1 MLRDLRRRIEEA
13 RGAVQTHA
21 QDVWR
26 RDRASLRGWRAF
38 KNRVLRIAIATV
50 RGVSVHQLGF
60 QAAALTY
67 YTVFSLVPLLVVVL
81 WILKALDRSRGAA
94 PAMPVARE
102 MTKGNAALHSM
113 LGKLLENV
121 NHTSQVTGG
130 VVGLVILLYA
140 VVRLFRYT
148 ERALDRIASST
159 RRKPKLSR
167 LFSYL
172 ALLMLPPLL
181 GVVVGPLA
189 AAAHHAI
196 GDEISRLFGTAVH
209 LKLAMAALVGLS
221 AIWLAIAIFYS
232 AAARARIAFS
242 SAAVGG
248 AVAAILL
255 ASVLWAFAR
264 FQIGMSRGNS
274 VQFGATAGPVF
285 LLWAYSSWFV
295 VLLGAEIAVSHS
307 VDRVL
312 IHGAWCLHLDA
323 LAEQETALEIMVRAA
338 RANVSVDGLARE
350 LRLIPQLVR
359 RIGKRLVERGLLADV
374 GLDRFALGCDP
385 DRVGVVEIMDAVV
398 RDPALETARRAR
410 NGEHRS
416 ARVIAAIASREVPEA
431 DQTLRAMA
439 SQPAHVPPAAA
450 PRVPTK
456 KIDGAGRA

>member
-1 MLRDLRRRIEEA
+1 MLTDLRRRIESA
-13 RGAVQTHA
+13 RAAIQTYA

-26 RDRASLRGWRAF
+26 RDRAPLRGWSSF
-38 KNRVLRIAIATV
+38 KNRFLRIATAAA

-81 WILKALDRSRGAA
+81 WILKTFDRSRGVVH
-94 PAMPVARE
+94 AMPLARE
-102 MTKGNAALHSM
+102 MARGNAALHAM

-130 VVGLVILLYA
+130 IVGLLALLYA
-140 VVRLFRYT
+140 VVKLFAYT
-148 ERALDRIASST
+148 ERALDRIAASTT
-159 RRKPKLSR
+159 RRPKLSR

-196 GDEISRLFGTAVH
+196 GSELSRLFGAAVH

-221 AIWLAIAIFYS
+221 ALWLAIAIFYS
-232 AAARARIAFS
+232 AAARARIAFP
-242 SAAVGG
+242 SAAVGA

-255 ASVLWAFAR
+255 AAVLWAFAR

-285 LLWAYSSWFV
+285 LLWAFSSWFV
-295 VLLGAEIAVSHS
+295 VLLGAEIAVGHS

-312 IHGAWCLHLDA
+312 RHGAWCFHLDA
-323 LAEQETALEIMVRAA
+323 LAEEETGLEIMVRAA
-338 RANVSVDGLARE
+338 RGQVSVDGLARE
-350 LRLIPQLVR
+350 LRVPPQLIR
-359 RIGKRLVERGLLADV
+359 RIGLRLRERGLLAEA
-374 GLDRFALGCDP
+374 GLDTFALGCDP
-385 DRVGVVEIMDAVV
+385 DRTSVVAIVDAVG
-398 RDPALETARRAR
+398 RDPALDSARRAR
-410 NGEHRS
+410 EEEHRS
-416 ARVIAAIASREVPEA
+416 ARVIAAIAPHDVPGSG
-431 DQTLRAMA
+431 QTLRELT
-439 SQPAHVPPAAA
+439 SQPAPPSPAPAA
-450 PRVPTK
+450 V
-456 KIDGAGRA
+456 DVVSSLH

>member
-1 MLRDLRRRIEEA
+1 MLHDLRRRIEGA
-13 RGAVQTHA
+13 RDVIQTYA

-26 RDRASLRGWRAF
+26 RDRASLRGWNAF

-50 RGVSVHQLGF
+50 RGVSVHQLGL

-81 WILKALDRSRGAA
+81 WILKTLDRSPGAA
-94 PAMPVARE
+94 QAMPVARE
-102 MTKGNAALHSM
+102 MTKGNAALHAV

-130 VVGLVILLYA
+130 IVGLILLLYA
-140 VVRLFRYT
+140 VVRLFAYT

-159 RRKPKLSR
+159 TRKPKLTR

-172 ALLMLPPLL
+172 GLLMLPPLL

-189 AAAHHAI
+189 AVAHHAI
-196 GDEISRLFGTAVH
+196 GAELSRLFGSAVD
-209 LKLAMAALVGLS
+209 LKLAMAAAVGLS

-242 SAAVGG
+242 SAVVGG

-255 ASVLWAFAR
+255 VSVLWAFAR

-285 LLWAYSSWFV
+285 LLWTYSSWFV
-295 VLLGAEIAVSHS
+295 VLLGAEIAVGHS
-307 VDRVL
+307 IDRVL
-312 IHGAWCLHLDA
+312 IHGAWCLRLDA
-323 LAEQETALEIMVRAA
+323 LAEEETALEIMVRAA

-350 LRLIPQLVR
+350 LRLAPQLVR
-359 RIGKRLVERGLLADV
+359 RMGTRLVERGLLAEA
-374 GLDRFALGCDP
+374 GLDRFALGGDP
-385 DRVGVVEIMDAVV
+385 DRIGIAEILDAVV
-398 RDPALETARRAR
+398 RNPALDSARLAR
-410 NGEHRS
+410 NGEQRS
-416 ARVIAAIASREVPEA
+416 ARVIAAIASRDIPEA
-431 DQTLRAMA
+431 GQTLRELA
-439 SQPAHVPPAAA
+439 SQPARVPVAAA
-450 PRVPTK
+450 DL
-456 KIDGAGRA
+456 I